1 MKRNETLVI
10 YPGFSESRGFR
21 MRIYESEVSFR
32 RRDFFEHK
40 HSDFEISY
48 LNPLTEQLQGQRMLR
63 IYDPDKHIIEIR
75 EMEVGEE
82 TRYE

>member
-32 RRDFFEHK
+32 RRVRATC
-40 HSDFEISY
+40 SCLVPTRSIV
-48 LNPLTEQLQGQRMLR
+48 LP
-63 IYDPDKHIIEIR
+63 IR
-75 EMEVGEE
+75 
-82 TRYE
+82 